1 MATEIIVNDGG
12 APARIIPFIADETI
26 AAGDYCKMIGTGE
39 VEPCQVSGNVGLGV
53 SLTAATSGNIVNMV
67 TGKGVV
73 LKTYCSGTIAAG
85 DRLFVGTTLM
95 YLQTAG
101 TAQTLDQAVAT
112 YVDSAL
118 TGGAGIAPSLKKVVF
133 G

>member
-26 AAGDYCKMIGTGE
+26 AAGDYVNMIGTGE
-39 VEPCQVSGNVGLGV
+39 VQPAQASGNVGLGV
-53 SLTAATSGNIVNMV
+53 SLTAATSGNIVNVV

-85 DRLFVGTTLM
+85 ARVLVGTALM
-95 YLQTAG
+95 YLETAD
-101 TAQTLDQAVAT
+101 TAQELPQAVGT

-118 TGGAGIAPSLKKVVF
+118 VGGSGIAPSLKKVVF

>member
-1 MATEIIVNDGG
+1 MAEEIIVNDGG

-26 AAGDYCKMIGTGE
+26 AAGDYVNMIGTGE
-39 VEPCQVSGNVGLGV
+39 VQPAQASGNVGLGV
-53 SLTAATSGNIVNMV
+53 ALTAATSGNIVNVV

-85 DRLFVGTTLM
+85 GRLLVGTALM
-95 YLQTAG
+95 YLETAA
-101 TAQTLDQAVAT
+101 TAQTLPQAVAT
-112 YVDSAL
+112 YVDSAST
-118 TGGAGIAPSLKKVVF
+118 TGGAPALKKVVF

>member
-26 AAGDYCKMIGTGE
+26 AAGDYCNMISSGE
-39 VEPCQVSGNVGLGV
+39 VQPCQASGNVGLGV
-53 SLTAATSGNIVNMV
+53 ALTAATSGNIVNMV

-73 LKTYCSGTIAAG
+73 LKTYVSGTIAAG
-85 DRLFVGTTLM
+85 ARLFVGTALM

-101 TAQTLDQAVAT
+101 TAETLEQAVAT
-112 YVDSAL
+112 YVDSANT
-118 TGGAGIAPSLKKVVF
+118 TGGAPALKKVIF